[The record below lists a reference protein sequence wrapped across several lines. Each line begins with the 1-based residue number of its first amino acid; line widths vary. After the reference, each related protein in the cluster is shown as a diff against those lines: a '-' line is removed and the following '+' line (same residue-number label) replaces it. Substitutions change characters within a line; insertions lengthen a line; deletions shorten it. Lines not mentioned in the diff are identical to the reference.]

1 MTEKKDICY
10 PNCAS
15 SVFLRS
21 CEEEITTP
29 LEGKTTGHIPPW
41 LQGTLLR
48 NGPGTLKVG
57 SMSFD
62 HVFDGSALLHSFK
75 ISEGTATYQCRFVRT
90 DTYKRNKAANRI
102 VVTEFAT
109 ESVPDPCHTIFD
121 RFTAFF
127 KPLEKLSDNTVVS
140 VYPIGDEIYT
150 FTESPIIHRIDP
162 KTLKTL
168 ERKDLIK
175 DFAIVNHS
183 AHPHI
188 LPNGDVINIG
198 LSYTSRGMRH
208 VVIHFPFTEKG
219 DMFERA
225 HIVGGM
231 KPRWQMH
238 PSYMH
243 SFGITENYF
252 VLIEQPMTISLRT
265 VLWNVFLDKPFAS
278 ALQWYPKLETN
289 IVLIS
294 RKTGEEVRR
303 YRTETLFYFH
313 VINAFEDGQNVV
325 LDFCTYKDAK
335 ILNGMYIKAMESIQ
349 SNEDCAEWFR
359 ARAKRLKM
367 PLESPDMTFVEAKL
381 LANIGCET
389 PRIHYNMY
397 NGKSYRYFYAISS
410 DIDNINPG
418 AVVKVDTWS
427 GDYKTWF
434 EAGSF
439 ASEPVFVPEPQAQEE
454 DAGILLC
461 VLLYGSHICKISLL
475 LLDSRTLLEVG
486 RVTFDTPSP
495 SPKCIHGWFISD
507 RV

>member
-1 MTEKKDICY
+1 M
-10 PNCAS
+10 
-15 SVFLRS
+15 FLRS

-29 LEGKTTGHIPPW
+29 LKGKTTGHIPLW

-62 HVFDGSALLHSFK
+62 HMFDGSALLHSFK

-90 DTYKRNKAANRI
+90 DTYKRNQAANRI

-140 VYPIGDEIYT
+140 VYPMGDEIYT
-150 FTESPIIHRIDP
+150 FTESPIIHRMDP

-168 ERKDLIK
+168 ERKDLTK

-188 LPNGDVINIG
+188 LPNGD
-198 LSYTSRGMRH
+198 
-208 VVIHFPFTEKG
+208 
-219 DMFERA
+219 MFENA
-225 HIVGGM
+225 HIVGSM

-238 PSYMH
+238 PAYMH

-294 RKTGEEVRR
+294 RETGEEVRR
-303 YRTETLFYFH
+303 YITETLFYFH
-313 VINAFEDGQNVV
+313 VINAFEHDQSLV
-325 LDFCTYKDAK
+325 LDLCTYKDAK
-335 ILNGMYIKAMESIQ
+335 ILNGMYIKAMQSIQ
-349 SNEDCAEWFR
+349 SNADCAEWFR
-359 ARAKRLKM
+359 ARAKRLEM
-367 PLESPDMTFVEAKL
+367 PLEAPAMTFVEAKL
-381 LANIGCET
+381 LADIGCET
-389 PRIHYNMY
+389 PRIHYDMY
-397 NGKSYRYFYAISS
+397 NGRSYRYFYAISS
-410 DIDNINPG
+410 DIDNIKPG
-418 AVVKVDTWS
+418 AVVKVDTWT

-434 EAGSF
+434 EADSF

-461 VLLYGSHICKISLL
+461 VLLCGSHACRISLL
-475 LLDSRTLLEVG
+475 LLDARTMLEVG

-495 SPKCIHGWFISD
+495 APKCFHGWFISE
-507 RV
+507 RVQP

>member
-1 MTEKKDICY
+1 MAADKDNLY
-10 PNCAS
+10 PNCTT

-21 CEEEITTP
+21 CDEEITTP
-29 LEGKTTGHIPPW
+29 LKGKTTGHIPSW
-41 LQGTLLR
+41 MQGTLLR

-75 ISEGTATYQCRFVRT
+75 ISEGSATYQCRFVRT
-90 DTYKRNKAANRI
+90 DTYKRNQAANRI

-109 ESVPDPCHTIFD
+109 EAVPDPCHTIFD
-121 RFTAFF
+121 RFSAFF

-162 KTLKTL
+162 KTLDTL

-175 DFAIVNHS
+175 DLAIVNHS
-183 AHPHI
+183 AHPHV

-198 LSYTSRGMRH
+198 LSYTSWGMRH
-208 VVIHFPFTEKG
+208 VVIHFPFSTKG
-219 DMFERA
+219 NMFENA
-225 HIVGGM
+225 SIVGSM

-238 PSYMH
+238 PAYMH

-252 VLIEQPMTISLRT
+252 VLIEQPMTISLGT
-265 VLWNVFLDKPFAS
+265 VMRNVLLDKPFAS
-278 ALQWYPKLETN
+278 ALQWYPDVETH

-313 VINAFEDGQNVV
+313 VINAFENDHSLV
-325 LDFCTYKDAK
+325 LDLCTYKDAK
-335 ILNGMYIKAMESIQ
+335 ILSGMYVKAMQTIQ
-349 SNEDCAEWFR
+349 SNTDCAEWFR
-359 ARAKRLKM
+359 ARPKRLEM
-367 PLESPDMTFVEAKL
+367 PLEADTMSFVEAKL
-381 LANIGCET
+381 LADIGCET
-389 PRIHYNMY
+389 PRINYDKN
-397 NGKSYRYFYAISS
+397 NGRLYRYFYAISS
-410 DIDNINPG
+410 DIDHSNPG
-418 AVVKVDTWS
+418 AIIKVDTWT
-427 GDYKTWF
+427 GEYKAWF
-434 EAGSF
+434 EEDSF
-439 ASEPVFVPEPQAQEE
+439 ASEPVFVPEPNAQEE

-461 VLLYGSHICKISLL
+461 ALLWGSHICRISLL
-475 LLDSRTLLEVG
+475 LLDARTMLEVG

-495 SPKCIHGWFISD
+495 APKCIHGWFLAD